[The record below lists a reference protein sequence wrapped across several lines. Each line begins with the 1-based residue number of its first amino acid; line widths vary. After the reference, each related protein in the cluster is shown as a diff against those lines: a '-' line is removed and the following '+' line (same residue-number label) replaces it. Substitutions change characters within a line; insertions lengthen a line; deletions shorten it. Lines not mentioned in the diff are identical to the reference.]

1 MCTGHSTRSPM
12 SSWTSVL
19 SPSARF
25 QSIRETFFALC
36 TIQLPFYVACN
47 WYCWNMCWMQSDQF
61 TFTKEETGKLLA
73 EQGFTYINGKRAA
86 IESVSRR
93 INSSLSENLFFLQD
107 DHRRRSRR
115 MLVIVGTLAKV
126 KAGQGMRMFSK
137 VHNPGKCLLHN
148 IHIMAMVDVG
158 LLWLKVLWKD
168 LWLFLVQAMDMGLLR
183 HLVMPCHLNMYGQP
197 ILVGAWTRMY
207 GHSRP

>member
-1 MCTGHSTRSPM
+1 
-12 SSWTSVL
+12 
-19 SPSARF
+19 
-25 QSIRETFFALC
+25 
-36 TIQLPFYVACN
+36 
-47 WYCWNMCWMQSDQF
+47 MQSDQF

-86 IESVSRR
+86 VESVSKR
-93 INSSLSENLFFLQD
+93 INSILFFLQD

-158 LLWLKVLWKD
+158 LL
-168 LWLFLVQAMDMGLLR
+168 
-183 HLVMPCHLNMYGQP
+183 
-197 ILVGAWTRMY
+197 
-207 GHSRP
+207 